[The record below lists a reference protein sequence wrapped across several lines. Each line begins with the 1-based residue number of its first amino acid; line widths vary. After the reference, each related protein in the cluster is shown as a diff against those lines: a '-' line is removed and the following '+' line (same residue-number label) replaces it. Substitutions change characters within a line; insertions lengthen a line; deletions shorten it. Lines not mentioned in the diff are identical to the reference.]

1 MKKIAFYGKGGIGKS
16 TTVSNV
22 AAALARLGY
31 RVFQIGCDPKSD
43 STILHNGGERIET
56 VLDVMRRG
64 GGQSEKEF
72 VKEGSDGVFLVEA
85 GGPFPGTGCA
95 GRGIIAAFE
104 QLDSLSVYEK
114 YRPDFVLYDVL
125 GDVVCGGFAM
135 PIRNGYA
142 DELYVVTSGEMMSLY
157 AADNIVRAVKNQ
169 GRLGYA
175 RVKGLILNKKNVEKE
190 DETVAKAAQEM
201 ETQVAFVFP
210 RDKIVQEAEASRKT
224 VVEAFPESE
233 MARLYLRFAE
243 KIADE

>member
-1 MKKIAFYGKGGIGKS
+1 
-16 TTVSNV
+16 
-22 AAALARLGY
+22 
-31 RVFQIGCDPKSD
+31 
-43 STILHNGGERIET
+43 
-56 VLDVMRRG
+56 
-64 GGQSEKEF
+64 
-72 VKEGSDGVFLVEA
+72 
-85 GGPFPGTGCA
+85 
-95 GRGIIAAFE
+95 
-104 QLDSLSVYEK
+104 
-114 YRPDFVLYDVL
+114 
-125 GDVVCGGFAM
+125 M

-190 DETVAKAAQEM
+190 DETVVKAAQEM